1 MEVLAFQ
8 TVNLMNLPL
17 PNMLNAKFASLVT
30 FAIIVMI
37 QLLHGFALNVRMAL
51 ILEGQKDAYHAIKDA
66 KLVEDQRIMTAL
78 HVSLD
83 MNSTME
89 DVRRYAEM
97 DQITESINAMME
109 ILLMAMGKLRYLN
122 ILDVL
127 INV

>member
-1 MEVLAFQ
+1 
-8 TVNLMNLPL
+8 
-17 PNMLNAKFASLVT
+17 MLNAKFASLVT